1 MINVIWLGLILIGIV
16 ISIFTGTVQGVT
28 DSVISSAKTGVEISI
43 GLIGVMSF
51 WLGLMKVAE
60 KAGLVQLLGKALRPF
75 MKILFPE
82 IPENHPA
89 NGSIVANIA
98 ANFLGLG
105 NAATPLGIKAMQ
117 ELQELNDN
125 KEEATDAMVL
135 FLAINT
141 SSVTLVSSS
150 VLAYRAAANSANV
163 SEIIAP
169 TIIATLISTTVAIIS
184 CKMLQKIKKFKR
196 EEIQNFEEGIV

>member
-1 MINVIWLGLILIGIV
+1 MINAIWLGLILIGILT
-16 ISIFTGTVQGVT
+16 SFFTGTVQGVT
-28 DSVISSAKTGVEISI
+28 DSVISSAKTAVEISI

-60 KAGLVQLLGKALRPF
+60 KAGLVQVLGRALRPL

-82 IPENHPA
+82 VPEDHPA
-89 NGSIVANIA
+89 TGSIVANIA

-117 ELQELNDN
+117 ELQDLNEN
-125 KEEATDAMVL
+125 KDEATDAMVL

-163 SEIIAP
+163 TEIIAP

-184 CKMLQKIKKFKR
+184 CKMLQKLKKFRREDIKKL
-196 EEIQNFEEGIV
+196 EEVTI

>member
-1 MINVIWLGLILIGIV
+1 MINAIWVGLILIGIV
-16 ISIFTGTVQGVT
+16 ISMFTGTVQGVT
-28 DSVISSAKTGVEISI
+28 DSVVSSAKTAVEISI
-43 GLIGVMSF
+43 GLIGIMSF

-60 KAGLVQLLGKALRPF
+60 KAGLVQLLGKALRPL
-75 MKILFPE
+75 MRLLFPE

-117 ELQELNDN
+117 ELQDLNEN
-125 KEEATDAMVL
+125 KDEATDAMVL

-150 VLAYRAAANSANV
+150 VLVYRAAANSANV

-169 TIIATLISTTVAIIS
+169 TIVATLISTTVAIIS
-184 CKMLQKIKKFKR
+184 CKMLQKLKKFKR
-196 EEIQNFEEGIV
+196 EDIEELKEATL

>member
-1 MINVIWLGLILIGIV
+1 MINAIWVGLILIGIV
-16 ISIFTGTVQGVT
+16 ISMFTGTVQGVT
-28 DSVISSAKTGVEISI
+28 DSVVSSAKTAVEISI
-43 GLIGVMSF
+43 GLIGIMSF

-60 KAGLVQLLGKALRPF
+60 KAGLVQLLGKALKPLMRL
-75 MKILFPE
+75 LFPE

-117 ELQELNDN
+117 ELQDLNEN
-125 KEEATDAMVL
+125 KDEATDAMVL

-169 TIIATLISTTVAIIS
+169 TIVATLISTTVAIIS
-184 CKMLQKIKKFKR
+184 CKMLQKLKKFKR
-196 EEIQNFEEGIV
+196 EDIEELKEATL

>member
-1 MINVIWLGLILIGIV
+1 MINAIWLGLILIGIV
-16 ISIFTGTVQGVT
+16 ISMFTGTVQGVT
-28 DSVISSAKTGVEISI
+28 DSVISSAKTAVEISI

-60 KAGLVQLLGKALRPF
+60 KAGLVQLLGRALRPL
-75 MKILFPE
+75 MRKLFPE
-82 IPENHPA
+82 IPEDHPA

-117 ELQELNDN
+117 ELQDLNDN
-125 KEEATDAMVL
+125 KDEATDAMVL

-169 TIIATLISTTVAIIS
+169 TIIATLISTTVAIVS
-184 CKMLQKIKKFKR
+184 CKMLQKLKKFKR
-196 EEIQNFEEGIV
+196 EDVEELKEATL

>member
-1 MINVIWLGLILIGIV
+1 MINAIWVGLILIGIV
-16 ISIFTGTVQGVT
+16 ISMFTGTVQGVT
-28 DSVISSAKTGVEISI
+28 DSVVSSAKTAVEISI
-43 GLIGVMSF
+43 GLIGIMSF

-60 KAGLVQLLGKALRPF
+60 KAGLVQLLGKALRPL
-75 MKILFPE
+75 MRLLFPE

-117 ELQELNDN
+117 ELQNLNEN
-125 KEEATDAMVL
+125 KDEATDAMVL

-169 TIIATLISTTVAIIS
+169 TIVATLISTTVAIIS
-184 CKMLQKIKKFKR
+184 CKMLQKLKKFKR
-196 EEIQNFEEGIV
+196 EDIEELKEAAL

>member
-1 MINVIWLGLILIGIV
+1 M
-16 ISIFTGTVQGVT
+16 FTGTIQGVT
-28 DSVISSAKTGVEISI
+28 DSVVSSAKTAVEISI
-43 GLIGVMSF
+43 GLIGIMSF

-60 KAGLVQLLGKALRPF
+60 KAGLVQLLGKALRPL
-75 MKILFPE
+75 MRLLFPE

-117 ELQELNDN
+117 ELQDLNEN
-125 KEEATDAMVL
+125 KDEATDAMVL

-169 TIIATLISTTVAIIS
+169 TIVATLISTTVAIIS
-184 CKMLQKIKKFKR
+184 CKMLQKLKKFKR
-196 EEIQNFEEGIV
+196 EDIEELKEATL

>member
-1 MINVIWLGLILIGIV
+1 MRL
-16 ISIFTGTVQGVT
+16 
-28 DSVISSAKTGVEISI
+28 
-43 GLIGVMSF
+43 
-51 WLGLMKVAE
+51 
-60 KAGLVQLLGKALRPF
+60 
-75 MKILFPE
+75 LFPE

-89 NGSIVANIA
+89 NGSIVTNIA

-117 ELQELNDN
+117 ELQDLNEN
-125 KEEATDAMVL
+125 KDEATDAMVL

-150 VLAYRAAANSANV
+150 VLAYHAAANSANV

-169 TIIATLISTTVAIIS
+169 TTVAIIS
-184 CKMLQKIKKFKR
+184 CKMLQKLKKFKR
-196 EEIQNFEEGIV
+196 EDIEELKEAAL

>member
-1 MINVIWLGLILIGIV
+1 MINAIWVGLILIGIV
-16 ISIFTGTVQGVT
+16 ISMFTGTVQGVT
-28 DSVISSAKTGVEISI
+28 DSVVSSAKTAVEISI
-43 GLIGVMSF
+43 GLIGIMSF

-60 KAGLVQLLGKALRPF
+60 KAGLVQLLGKALRPL
-75 MKILFPE
+75 MRLLFPE

-117 ELQELNDN
+117 ELQDLNEN
-125 KEEATDAMVL
+125 KDEATDAMVL

-169 TIIATLISTTVAIIS
+169 TIVATLISTTVAIIS
-184 CKMLQKIKKFKR
+184 CKMLQKLKKFKR
-196 EEIQNFEEGIV
+196 EDIEELKEAAL

>member
-1 MINVIWLGLILIGIV
+1 MINAIWVGLILIGIV
-16 ISIFTGTVQGVT
+16 ISMFKGTVQGVT
-28 DSVISSAKTGVEISI
+28 DSVVSSAKTAVEISI
-43 GLIGVMSF
+43 GLIGIMSF

-60 KAGLVQLLGKALRPF
+60 KAGLVQLLGKALRPL
-75 MKILFPE
+75 MRLLFPE

-117 ELQELNDN
+117 ELQDLNEN
-125 KEEATDAMVL
+125 KDEATDAMVL

-169 TIIATLISTTVAIIS
+169 TIVATLISTTVAIIS
-184 CKMLQKIKKFKR
+184 CKMLQKLKKFKR
-196 EEIQNFEEGIV
+196 EDIEELKEAAL

>member
-1 MINVIWLGLILIGIV
+1 MINAIWVGLILIGIV
-16 ISIFTGTVQGVT
+16 ISMFTGTVQGVT
-28 DSVISSAKTGVEISI
+28 DSVVSSAKTAVEISI
-43 GLIGVMSF
+43 GLIGIMSF

-60 KAGLVQLLGKALRPF
+60 KARLVQLLGKALRPL
-75 MKILFPE
+75 MRLLFPE

-117 ELQELNDN
+117 ELQDLNEN
-125 KEEATDAMVL
+125 KDEATDAMVL

-169 TIIATLISTTVAIIS
+169 TIVATLISTTVAIIS
-184 CKMLQKIKKFKR
+184 CKMLQKLKKFKR
-196 EEIQNFEEGIV
+196 EDIEELKEATL

>member
-1 MINVIWLGLILIGIV
+1 MINAIWVGLILIGIV
-16 ISIFTGTVQGVT
+16 ISMFTGTVQGVT
-28 DSVISSAKTGVEISI
+28 DSVVSSAKTAVEISI
-43 GLIGVMSF
+43 GLIGIMSF

-60 KAGLVQLLGKALRPF
+60 KAGLVQLLGKALRPL
-75 MKILFPE
+75 MRLLFLE

-117 ELQELNDN
+117 ELQDLNEN
-125 KEEATDAMVL
+125 KDEATDAMVL

-169 TIIATLISTTVAIIS
+169 TIVATLISTTVAIIS
-184 CKMLQKIKKFKR
+184 CKMLQKLKKFKR
-196 EEIQNFEEGIV
+196 EDIEELKEAAL

>member
-1 MINVIWLGLILIGIV
+1 MINAIWVGLILIGIV
-16 ISIFTGTVQGVT
+16 ISMFTGTVQGVT
-28 DSVISSAKTGVEISI
+28 DSVVSSAKTVVEISI
-43 GLIGVMSF
+43 GLIGIMSF

-60 KAGLVQLLGKALRPF
+60 KAGLVQLLGKALRPL
-75 MKILFPE
+75 MRLLFPE

-117 ELQELNDN
+117 ELQDLNEN
-125 KEEATDAMVL
+125 KDEATDAMVL

-169 TIIATLISTTVAIIS
+169 TIVATLISTTVAIIS
-184 CKMLQKIKKFKR
+184 CKMLQKLKKFKR
-196 EEIQNFEEGIV
+196 EDIEELKEATL

>member
-1 MINVIWLGLILIGIV
+1 MINAIWLGLILIGIV
-16 ISIFTGTVQGVT
+16 ISMFTGNVQGVT
-28 DSVISSAKTGVEISI
+28 DSVISSAKTAVEISI

-60 KAGLVQLLGKALRPF
+60 KAGLVQVLGRALRPL

-82 IPENHPA
+82 IPEDHPA

-117 ELQELNDN
+117 ELQDLNDN

-169 TIIATLISTTVAIIS
+169 TIIATLISTTVAIVS
-184 CKMLQKIKKFKR
+184 CKMLQKLKKFKR
-196 EEIQNFEEGIV
+196 EDVEDLKEVAL

>member
-1 MINVIWLGLILIGIV
+1 MI
-16 ISIFTGTVQGVT
+16 SMFTGTVQGVT
-28 DSVISSAKTGVEISI
+28 DSVVSSAKTAVEISI
-43 GLIGVMSF
+43 GLIGIMSF

-60 KAGLVQLLGKALRPF
+60 KAGLVQLLGKALRPL
-75 MKILFPE
+75 MRLLFPE

-117 ELQELNDN
+117 ELQDLNEN
-125 KEEATDAMVL
+125 KDEATDAMVL

-169 TIIATLISTTVAIIS
+169 TIVATLISTTVAIIS
-184 CKMLQKIKKFKR
+184 CKMLQKLKKFKR
-196 EEIQNFEEGIV
+196 EDIEELKEATL

>member
-1 MINVIWLGLILIGIV
+1 MINAIWVELILIGIV
-16 ISIFTGTVQGVT
+16 ISMFTGMVQGVT
-28 DSVISSAKTGVEISI
+28 DSVVSSAKTAVEISI
-43 GLIGVMSF
+43 VLIGIMSF

-60 KAGLVQLLGKALRPF
+60 KAGLVQLLGKALRPL
-75 MKILFPE
+75 MRLLFPE

-105 NAATPLGIKAMQ
+105 KAATPLGIKAMQ
-117 ELQELNDN
+117 ELQDLNEN
-125 KEEATDAMVL
+125 KDEATDAMVL

-150 VLAYRAAANSANV
+150 VLTYRAAANSANV

-169 TIIATLISTTVAIIS
+169 TIVATLISTTVAIIS
-184 CKMLQKIKKFKR
+184 CKMLQKLKKFKR
-196 EEIQNFEEGIV
+196 EDIEELKEATL

>member
-1 MINVIWLGLILIGIV
+1 MINAICVGLILIGIV
-16 ISIFTGTVQGVT
+16 ISMFTGTVQGVT
-28 DSVISSAKTGVEISI
+28 DSVVSSAKTAVEISI
-43 GLIGVMSF
+43 GLIGIMSF

-60 KAGLVQLLGKALRPF
+60 KAGLVQLLGKALRPL
-75 MKILFPE
+75 MRLLFPE

-117 ELQELNDN
+117 ELQDLNEN
-125 KEEATDAMVL
+125 KDEATDAMVL

-169 TIIATLISTTVAIIS
+169 TIVATLISTTVAIIS
-184 CKMLQKIKKFKR
+184 CKMLQKLKKFKR
-196 EEIQNFEEGIV
+196 EDIEELKEAAL

>member
-1 MINVIWLGLILIGIV
+1 MINAIWVGLILIGIV
-16 ISIFTGTVQGVT
+16 ISMFTGTIQGVT
-28 DSVISSAKTGVEISI
+28 DSVVSSAKTAVEISI
-43 GLIGVMSF
+43 GLIGIMSF

-60 KAGLVQLLGKALRPF
+60 KAGLVQLLGKALRPL
-75 MKILFPE
+75 MRLLFPE

-117 ELQELNDN
+117 ELQDLNEN
-125 KEEATDAMVL
+125 KDEATDAMVL

-169 TIIATLISTTVAIIS
+169 TIVATLISTTVAIIS
-184 CKMLQKIKKFKR
+184 CKMLQKLKKFKR
-196 EEIQNFEEGIV
+196 EDIEELKEATL

>member
-1 MINVIWLGLILIGIV
+1 MINAIWVGLILIGIV
-16 ISIFTGTVQGVT
+16 ISMFTGTVQGVT
-28 DSVISSAKTGVEISI
+28 DSVVSSAKTAVEISI
-43 GLIGVMSF
+43 GLIGIMSF

-60 KAGLVQLLGKALRPF
+60 KAGLVQLLGKALRPL
-75 MKILFPE
+75 MRLLFPE

-117 ELQELNDN
+117 ELQDLNEN
-125 KEEATDAMVL
+125 KDEATDAMVL

-169 TIIATLISTTVAIIS
+169 TIVATLISTTVAIIS
-184 CKMLQKIKKFKR
+184 CKMLQKLKKFKR
-196 EEIQNFEEGIV
+196 EDIEELKEATL

>member
-1 MINVIWLGLILIGIV
+1 MINAIWVGLLLIGIV
-16 ISIFTGTVQGVT
+16 ISMFTGTVQGVT
-28 DSVISSAKTGVEISI
+28 DSVVSSAKTAVEISI
-43 GLIGVMSF
+43 GLIGIMSF

-60 KAGLVQLLGKALRPF
+60 KAGLVQLLGKALRPL
-75 MKILFPE
+75 MRLLFPE

-117 ELQELNDN
+117 ELQDLNEN
-125 KEEATDAMVL
+125 KDEATDAMVL

-169 TIIATLISTTVAIIS
+169 TIVATLISTTVAIIS
-184 CKMLQKIKKFKR
+184 CKMLQKLKKFKR
-196 EEIQNFEEGIV
+196 EDIEELKEATL

>member
-1 MINVIWLGLILIGIV
+1 MINAIWVGLILIGIV
-16 ISIFTGTVQGVT
+16 ISMFTGTVQGVT
-28 DSVISSAKTGVEISI
+28 DSVVSSAKTAVEISI
-43 GLIGVMSF
+43 GLIGIMSF

-60 KAGLVQLLGKALRPF
+60 KAGLVQLLGKALRPL
-75 MKILFPE
+75 MRLLFPE

-98 ANFLGLG
+98 ANFLDLG

-117 ELQELNDN
+117 ELQDLNEN
-125 KEEATDAMVL
+125 KDEATGAMVL

-169 TIIATLISTTVAIIS
+169 TIVATLISTTVAIIS
-184 CKMLQKIKKFKR
+184 CKMLQKLKKFKR
-196 EEIQNFEEGIV
+196 EDIEELKEAAL

>member
-1 MINVIWLGLILIGIV
+1 MINAIWVGLILIGIV
-16 ISIFTGTVQGVT
+16 ISMFTGTVQGVT
-28 DSVISSAKTGVEISI
+28 DSVVSSAKTAVEISI
-43 GLIGVMSF
+43 GLIGIMSF

-60 KAGLVQLLGKALRPF
+60 KAGLVQLLGKALRPL
-75 MKILFPE
+75 MRLLFPE

-117 ELQELNDN
+117 ELQDLNEN
-125 KEEATDAMVL
+125 KDEATDAMVL

-150 VLAYRAAANSANV
+150 VLAYRAAVNSANV

-169 TIIATLISTTVAIIS
+169 TIVATLISTTVAIIS
-184 CKMLQKIKKFKR
+184 CKMLQKLKKFKR
-196 EEIQNFEEGIV
+196 EDIEELKEAAL